1 MSVGSLPDRS
11 CLPSVLLRPAAAGP
25 AGARGPAASAATS
38 TLGTG
43 LAGSARPLANN
54 SIWG

>member
-11 CLPSVLLRPAAAGP
+11 CLPSVLPRPAAAGP
-25 AGARGPAASAATS
+25 AGARGPAASAATAA
-38 TLGTG
+38 LGTG
-43 LAGSARPLANN
+43 LAGAARPLANN

>member
-38 TLGTG
+38 APGTG